1 MAVSALRSSAA
12 ASSARLGARHAH
24 AAADAHLGG
33 AELDGLPQRLDDA
46 PRDHEHV
53 VAALR
58 VVDEH
63 GELVAAEP
71 RHGVAAARGV
81 EEPLGGDLEQPVARL
96 VPHRVVDLLEVV
108 EVAEDGRHAL
118 AVLAGR
124 VERAGH
130 ALGEQHAVGEPG
142 ERVVVRL
149 VGELA
154 LERLAL
160 GDVVGHADDGHL
172 RPERLDARD
181 GERRPA
187 HLAVVAHEA
196 ALDGRA
202 APPPGED
209 LAEQRG
215 HHAAVLVGRRQVAR
229 AAAEQLVGG
238 VAEQAHGTRG

>member
-1 MAVSALRSSAA
+1 V
-12 ASSARLGARHAH
+12 
-24 AAADAHLGG
+24 
-33 AELDGLPQRLDDA
+33 AE
-46 PRDHEHV
+46 
-53 VAALR
+53 
-58 VVDEH
+58 
-63 GELVAAEP
+63 
-71 RHGVAAARGV
+71 
-81 EEPLGGDLEQPVARL
+81 
-96 VPHRVVDLLEVV
+96 RVVDLLEVV
-108 EVAEDGRHAL
+108 EVAVDDRDAL
-118 AVLAGR
+118 ALVAGGGEGALEAVLE
-124 VERAGH
+124 ER
-130 ALGEQHAVGEPG
+130 AVGEPG

-154 LERLAL
+154 LQRLAL

-196 ALDGRA
+196 ALDGGA

-238 VAEQAHGTRG
+238 VAEQAQERRG